1 MPAEAAVMSKSDS
14 NLVMTTKIFLFP
26 FLPFVLGC
34 GASLALGSQ
43 QIVAKNILDYK
54 QNLE

>member
-43 QIVAKNILDYK
+43 QIVAKNILCDN
-54 QNLE
+54 QC